1 MKPIAKGDY
10 KMKFRKDKDILFE
23 AGFFIFLVLIF
34 FARWL
39 QNTSNQNLSVFIAI
53 WATMLVRTIYQSTKP
68 KPTVIL
74 VDERGQRGSEK
85 AAYYVLWLTIFSLGI
100 FGMLNIGFPPPE
112 INFIEVGFFLPLGM
126 FVLYALFAF
135 YFHKKGDI

>member
-1 MKPIAKGDY
+1 
-10 KMKFRKDKDILFE
+10 MKFRTDKDILFE

-39 QNTSNQNLSVFIAI
+39 QNTSNQHLSLFIAI
-53 WATMLVRTIYQSTKP
+53 WATMLVRTIYQSTKS

-74 VDERGQRGSEK
+74 VDERGQ
-85 AAYYVLWLTIFSLGI
+85 
-100 FGMLNIGFPPPE
+100 
-112 INFIEVGFFLPLGM
+112 
-126 FVLYALFAF
+126 YALFAF

>member
-1 MKPIAKGDY
+1 
-10 KMKFRKDKDILFE
+10 MKFRKDKDILFE

-39 QNTSNQNLSVFIAI
+39 QNTSNQQMSVFTAI

-85 AAYYVLWLTIFSLGI
+85 AAYYVFWLTFVSLI
-100 FGMLNIGFPPPE
+100 LFFMLNIGFPSPE
-112 INFIEVGFFLPLGM
+112 INFIEVGVFLPLGM

-135 YFHKKGDI
+135 YFYKKGDFE

>member
-1 MKPIAKGDY
+1 
-10 KMKFRKDKDILFE
+10 MKFRKDKDILFE

-39 QNTSNQNLSVFIAI
+39 QNTSNQNLSVFTAV

-74 VDERGQRGSEK
+74 AMNED
-85 AAYYVLWLTIFSLGI
+85 
-100 FGMLNIGFPPPE
+100 
-112 INFIEVGFFLPLGM
+112 
-126 FVLYALFAF
+126 
-135 YFHKKGDI
+135 